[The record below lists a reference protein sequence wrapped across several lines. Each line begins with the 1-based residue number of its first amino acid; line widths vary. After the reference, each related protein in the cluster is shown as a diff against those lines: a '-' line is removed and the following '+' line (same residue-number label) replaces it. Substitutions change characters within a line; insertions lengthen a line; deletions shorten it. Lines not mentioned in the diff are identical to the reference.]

1 MDRATR
7 DEAARKVN
15 GLYVIVDAQAAG
27 DRDLVALTEAVLR
40 GGARVIQLRDK
51 LHDKGDVL
59 PVARSIRDLCDRHDA
74 VFIMN
79 DHADLAVACDAHGL
93 HLGQH
98 DLPVAEARAIL
109 RPYQIIGTSNA
120 LAEEAAESESQGVDY
135 LAVGAMFPTDSKE
148 RTRPAGLSTLSAVK
162 ATASVPLVAIGGINL
177 SNVSQV
183 VRAGADAACVIS
195 AVVGA
200 PDPEAAAR
208 QLIAA
213 MQSWLTACA
222 PP

>member
-1 MDRATR
+1 MERSAR
-7 DEAARKVN
+7 DEAARRVS
-15 GLYVIVDAQAAG
+15 GLYVIVDAQVAR
-27 DRDLVALTEAVLR
+27 DRDLVDLTEAVLR

-59 PVARSIRDLCDRHDA
+59 PVARRIRDLCDRHDA

-120 LAEEAAESESQGVDY
+120 LVEEAVESENQDVDY
-135 LAVGAMFPTDSKE
+135 LAVGAMFPTDTKE

-177 SNVSQV
+177 ANVAQV
-183 VRAGADAACVIS
+183 IRAGADAACVIS

-213 MQSWLTACA
+213 MHSG
-222 PP
+222 